1 MTDFMVCFLF
11 CNLFISAIL
20 GVFLIFKRA
29 LQKHLT
35 KRIQYR
41 LWFLFLSFV
50 TLPFL
55 PFRLTTPLSL
65 FSLLERFKNTLS
77 SNTNPLPAQS
87 SPVQNISSGWLTD
100 FALSVSRETA
110 PVTGLILP
118 VIWLS
123 GVLVMLI
130 LSGKAAF
137 RLHSLKKCSLPLQ
150 NKKIRLLYQ
159 NCLKEMNLKK
169 NIPVYST
176 AFLQSPIITGLF
188 KPAIYLPLHLISGY
202 DTTSMRYMLL
212 HELQHYKHHDMF
224 ITHWMNIV
232 RIVYWFN
239 PFIWYSLREMQNDR
253 ELACDSSVLEM
264 LDRADYESY
273 GNTLID
279 FSEKISNDLFSFS
292 AEIGGTMKQMT
303 RRISNI
309 ASYQKPTSQ
318 KRRKALLF
326 FFLFAI
332 FLWTATPPLSLH
344 AADQD
349 HYHWSSNMKN
359 IFMLDLSQSFKEYD
373 GSFVLYD
380 SEKDTWHIYNM
391 EDARF
396 RTSPDSTYKIYDALF
411 GLEEGI
417 ITTDDTY
424 MKWDKQQYPFEEWNQ
439 DQTLRSAMQFSVNWY
454 FQSIDRQLGNST
466 IDQYIQKI
474 GYGNENTNESPAP
487 YWLESCLKISPIEQ
501 VELLKSLYYNNFQFA
516 PAHIDAVKDSLLLS
530 ASDHASLYG
539 KTGTGRINNHDVN
552 GWFIGYTEIDGSTCF
567 FALRLRAEDSA
578 SGNLAREITMSI
590 LSDLG
595 FW

>member
-55 PFRLTTPLSL
+55 PFRLTSPLSL

-87 SPVQNISSGWLTD
+87 SPVQNTSSGWLTD

-137 RLHSLKKCSLPLQ
+137 QLHSLKKCSLPLQ
-150 NKKIRLLYQ
+150 NKEIRLLYQ

-332 FLWTATPPLSLH
+332 FLWTATPLLSLH

-539 KTGTGRINNHDVN
+539 KTGTGRINNHNVN
-552 GWFIGYTEIDGSTCF
+552 GWFIGYTEIDGNTCF